1 MKKSISFSRHL
12 LYNSNIGF
20 VIGKVDT
27 LKPVLVSVKSIQR
40 NKEGEELK
48 MELVSEGKFY
58 VKDGTQYIVY
68 EESELTEMK
77 GVTTVIK
84 VLPGG
89 SVLLLRLGKLRQRQE
104 FRKGKVTRSQYD
116 TPVGTFDVQMKTY
129 ECRADLL
136 DGVGTIQLG
145 YDVHIEGVSANYT
158 QLTITVQEDQA

>member
-1 MKKSISFSRHL
+1 M
-12 LYNSNIGF
+12 
-20 VIGKVDT
+20 
-27 LKPVLVSVKSIQR
+27 KPVLVSVKSIQR

-89 SVLLLRLGKLRQRQE
+89 SVLLLHLGKLRQRQE

>member
-1 MKKSISFSRHL
+1 M
-12 LYNSNIGF
+12 
-20 VIGKVDT
+20 
-27 LKPVLVSVKSIQR
+27 KPVLVSVKSIQR

-48 MELVSEGKFY
+48 MELVSEGKYY

-136 DGVGTIQLG
+136 DGTGTIDRKSTRLNSS
-145 YDVHIEGVSANYT
+145 H
-158 QLTITVQEDQA
+158 

>member
-1 MKKSISFSRHL
+1 
-12 LYNSNIGF
+12 
-20 VIGKVDT
+20 
-27 LKPVLVSVKSIQR
+27 
-40 NKEGEELK
+40 
-48 MELVSEGKFY
+48 
-58 VKDGTQYIVY
+58 
-68 EESELTEMK
+68 MK

-136 DGVGTIQLG
+136 DGTGTIQLG

>member
-1 MKKSISFSRHL
+1 M
-12 LYNSNIGF
+12 
-20 VIGKVDT
+20 
-27 LKPVLVSVKSIQR
+27 KPVLVSVKSIQR

-104 FRKGKVTRSQYD
+104 FSKGKVTRSQYD

-129 ECRADLL
+129 ECRATCSMDRYDSVGLRRPYRRRQCQLYTINHNRAGGSSVMEMKDLL
-136 DGVGTIQLG
+136 KQG
-145 YDVHIEGVSANYT
+145 
-158 QLTITVQEDQA
+158 ITEA